1 MKYKKGDTF
10 PYTETQLRND
20 NPLVSFPPNALAQ
33 ASIRTEY
40 GVVEVQETAVPTQQ
54 GYKAVAGVP
63 AGDPLKE
70 TWTLTPKT
78 LAELDFP
85 SDIVPT
91 LKVPFPAGK
100 QPKYVEGSNLTT
112 EDPVWVDGDP
122 YGHWKEV
129 WAYEDLSDYKEA
141 RLQAYG
147 DAVTQL
153 EYITENSLKE
163 WKEKVAT
170 IKSNYPKPE

>member
-1 MKYKKGDTF
+1 MKYKKGSTF
-10 PYTETQLRND
+10 PYTEAQLRTDYPN
-20 NPLVSFPPNALAQ
+20 VSFPANPLTNADV
-33 ASIRTEY
+33 RTDFGIEE
-40 GVVEVQETAVPTQQ
+40 VVEVAKPTQQ
-54 GYKAVAGVP
+54 GYKAVAGDP
-63 AGDPLKE
+63 AGDPLTE

-91 LKVPFPAGK
+91 DRAPFPAGK
-100 QPKYVEGSNLTT
+100 QPKYVAGTNDST

-129 WAYEDLSDYKEA
+129 WAYEDLTNYKEA

-147 DAVTQL
+147 DAIAQI
-153 EYITENSLKE
+153 EYITENGLDA
-163 WKEKVAT
+163 WQTNVAT
-170 IKSNYPKPE
+170 IKANYPKP